1 MFKKENRYVTCGID
15 NDLPPEIQITIW
27 QAIDT
32 KKALGEKLDYLQIT
46 KFKRYKDTLLLVSIE
61 QEQPENK
68 YICYIPYAES
78 YKDILAKTVY
88 VIDDGDHSTMLFAEE
103 Y

>member
-1 MFKKENRYVTCGID
+1 MFSIENRYVTCGID

-32 KKALGEKLDYLQIT
+32 KKALGEKLDYLQVI
-46 KFKRYKDTLLLVSIE
+46 KFKKHNNTLLLVHIE
-61 QEQPENK
+61 QEQPQAE
-68 YICYIPYAES
+68 YICYIPYAPQ
-78 YKDILAKTVY
+78 YDNILNKTVY
-88 VIDDGDHSTMLFAEE
+88 VIDDGEHSTMLFAEE